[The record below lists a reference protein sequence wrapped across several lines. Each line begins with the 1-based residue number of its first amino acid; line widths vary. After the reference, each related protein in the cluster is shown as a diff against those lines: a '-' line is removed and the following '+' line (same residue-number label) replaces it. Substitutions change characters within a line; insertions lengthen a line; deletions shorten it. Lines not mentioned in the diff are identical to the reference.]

1 MFNNQSLFDRR
12 MIVRMDKVPEDSA
25 PPGPKLPS
33 ESCLVLLF
41 SSPDLID
48 YTKSFGL
55 LFPSLDLIDYT
66 KSFGLLFPSLDLI
79 DYITNLFA
87 SYFCP
92 TTDYISDHVA
102 FCFPA

>member
-1 MFNNQSLFDRR
+1 

-55 LFPSLDLIDYT
+55 LFPSLDLIDY
-66 KSFGLLFPSLDLI
+66 
-79 DYITNLFA
+79 ITNLFA